1 MKKNI
6 KLFFMLAF
14 VIVLITVAIVIISNR
29 EDLINKNNDNEILTE
44 EMVSLL
50 IIEPDFLN
58 PLISK
63 NKYVQEVSN
72 LVFEGLTIIDETLKP
87 QLKLAK
93 TFVPDETLTLWNV
106 TLRDDVIFHDG
117 SKFTADDVIFTINKI
132 KELGENSYFKY
143 NVENIESI
151 SKISDYELKIKLN
164 KADNFLMN
172 KMALPILSYNY
183 YANKSFE
190 HVKNY
195 IGTGPYKQ
203 ESITDSS
210 MKLVAFDNYYLDV
223 AGNIKN
229 IDVKITGKTRP
240 GFELLKVSE
249 IDFADTDIEVGAYGR
264 SAYNNKKYITSIF
277 EGIIF
282 NPENEALKDS
292 NVRKAILL
300 GINRDLIIENY
311 LGGYGISVDLPINP
325 NSYLVNTELE
335 KNSFNPERAQD
346 ILTNNEWKENVAL
359 GFRNKGQLK
368 LQFNLL
374 INSDSENSEEKAKFI
389 KENLKNIGIDVN
401 IVSKGSTLYNTA
413 IAQEDYDL
421 ALTTWAISEYP
432 EFLYNFASTSDQ
444 NIFGFSNE
452 DYDYYVFMA
461 KTEYLEGK
469 TKEYFYKMQEILEK
483 ELPIAGLYFKTSTVY
498 YKQSIEG
505 ELKST
510 INNIYSG
517 ICNMMEI
524 NKNIS

>member
-6 KLFFMLAF
+6 KLFLILALV
-14 VIVLITVAIVIISNR
+14 VILVTIVNVVISNR
-29 EDLINKNNDNEILTE
+29 ENFINKDKTNEIIKE
-44 EMVSLL
+44 ETVSLL

-58 PLISK
+58 PLVSK
-63 NKYVQEVSN
+63 NKYVQEVAN
-72 LVFEGLTIIDETLKP
+72 LVFDGLTEIDEELKP

-93 TFVPDETLTLWNV
+93 TFVPDETLTSWNI
-106 TLRDDVIFHDG
+106 TLRDDVVFHNG
-117 SKFTADDVIFTINKI
+117 SKFTSNDVIFTINKI
-132 KELGENSYFKY
+132 KELDEKSYFKY
-143 NVENIESI
+143 NVENIETITKVSE
-151 SKISDYELKIKLN
+151 YEVKIKLN
-164 KADNFLMN
+164 KADNFIMN

-183 YANKSFE
+183 YSNKSLE
-190 HVKNY
+190 HAKTY

-203 ESITDSS
+203 ESITDSN

-229 IDVKITGKTRP
+229 IDVKITEKTRP
-240 GFELLKVSE
+240 GFELLKVNE

-264 SAYNNKKYITSIF
+264 SAYNNKKYVTSIF

-325 NSYLVNTELE
+325 NSYLVNKDLV
-335 KNSFNPERAQD
+335 KNSFNPERSQD
-346 ILTNNEWKENVAL
+346 ILTNNGWKENLAL
-359 GFRNKGQLK
+359 GFRNKGLLK

-374 INSDSENSEEKAKFI
+374 VNSDSENSLDKAKFI
-389 KENLKNIGIDVN
+389 KANLKNIGIDVN
-401 IVSKGSTLYNTA
+401 IVSKSSTLYNTA
-413 IAQEDYDL
+413 IAQNDYDL

-498 YKQSIEG
+498 YKQSIDG
-505 ELKST
+505 KLKST

-517 ICNMMEI
+517 ICNMMEL